1 MSSFYALTTTLRK
14 GKALSF
20 DQFKGKTILIV
31 NVASKCGKTPQYK
44 VLQELYTKYHDQ
56 GLELIGF
63 PSNQFKEQEPGT
75 DDEIAQF
82 CELNYGVSFPI
93 VSKSNVNGPETN
105 DVYKY
110 LKEKKAVENI
120 SWNFDKFLVDKEGNV
135 VEYFDRSTTTD
146 VLEPTIRK
154 YL

>member
-31 NVASKCGKTPQYK
+31 NVASKKTPQYK

-146 VLEPTIRK
+146 VLEPTIQK